1 MTDPLPP
8 LGRRSGGVLDDPL
21 RHFYRRSRDALFI
34 VDDQACLVDANE
46 SFVRML
52 GLRPDQL
59 DGLHIWDWDIDYPR
73 DRAIEA
79 ASRLTPE
86 LQTFESRWRHVQGAI
101 IDVEIEICRVHQGDR
116 QTIFG
121 VCRDITSRKRTEQ
134 ALRESEH
141 RHRSIVNALSE
152 GVVQFDR
159 HGQVKSVNP
168 AAERILGLG
177 ASAIRRVWAN
187 RSAMRIIA
195 PDGSPIP
202 VEQRPLARTLAT
214 GQGQRGVVLADETS
228 GRRIWLEVN
237 TDPLYDDQTGELD
250 GAVVSFVDIGERVIA
265 EAELTRHHEQLEEAV
280 VDRTRALER
289 AVQAR
294 TDSER
299 FLRSVADSLPD
310 MLAYVD
316 HDRRLRF
323 ANRAFAAWC
332 GLAESEA
339 LGRDWDEV
347 AGPVFG
353 PAGRAAFDDALQ
365 GQAQDVELCLEVV
378 GRPARYLLAHF
389 MPDRDVAQ
397 GRVAGLFMLFSDIS
411 AVKQAELRLQALN
424 EQLTIARD
432 RAEAANRAKSAFL
445 ANMSHEIRTPM
456 NAILGLT
463 HLMQREVR
471 NHTDAE
477 RLAKVSEAAHH
488 LLEVINDVL
497 DLSKIE
503 SGKLQLE
510 HTEFDLDGVLAR
522 CCSLVAER
530 AAAKGLELVVS
541 VGVLPDRLLG
551 DPTRLS
557 QALLNLM
564 SNAVK
569 FTDRGCVILRCELLD
584 VREEQ
589 LQLSFS
595 VQDTGV
601 GVPADKIGQLFH
613 TFEQADSSTTRRY
626 GGTGLGLAIT
636 RRLAQMMDG
645 DVGVEST
652 LGVGSRFWFTAWLQ
666 RASTARPLLALPVMA
681 GARAI
686 VVDDLDQARHALAE
700 MLRQAQW
707 DVDVYASVPEA
718 MAALRSRH
726 YDLGLVDWSA
736 PSHDTAPTTLRA
748 LQQASGGEFPRWLL
762 LCDRSD
768 AAVRR
773 TAREAGFAE
782 LLVKPVTPGALA
794 LAAAAALQAWT
805 ATTDVQ
811 ASAITTGAPRPDFR
825 GARVLLAEDNP
836 INQEVALELLSAVGL
851 DVVVAGDGAEAVERA
866 QAESFALMLM
876 DVQMPGL
883 DGLEATRRIRTLPSH
898 ARTPILAMTAN
909 AFGDDR
915 QACLD
920 AGMNGHIA
928 KPVDPERLYE
938 LLAHWL
944 PAHEGS
950 NAAAAPASA
959 PAGADGPACVGD
971 GHETRADPEP
981 APPPRAAR
989 LAGLEGI
996 VMTRALT
1003 YLPGRDD
1010 ILARVLGQFA
1020 AGYGHGLPALAEQ
1033 IEQGRWVQAR
1043 AEVHAL
1049 RGACGA
1055 VGAVALLDE
1064 AQVLEERLRALAT
1077 GHVQPDV
1084 GASEQLRALAIGL
1097 DESLRRLVAAI
1108 RAARL
1113 DELPAPA
1120 VALDIDALAQQRLQ
1134 LDRLL
1139 ERADFAANACLRE
1152 AAATLRAAFGDA
1164 ALRRIEEPLRRY
1176 DHETALAALRSLP
1189 GAQPQAAGAPD
1200 Q

>member
-34 VDDQACLVDANE
+34 VDDQARLVDANE

-52 GLRPDQL
+52 GLRPDRL

-73 DRAIEA
+73 DRALEA

-86 LQTFESRWRHVQGAI
+86 LQTFESRWRHAQGAI
-101 IDVEIEICRVHQGDR
+101 IDVEIEICRVRQGDR

-159 HGQVKSVNP
+159 RGHVKSVNP

-177 ASAIRRVWAN
+177 ASAIRRMWTD
-187 RSAMRIIA
+187 RSSMRILA
-195 PDGSPIP
+195 PDGSPMP

-214 GQGQRGVVLADETS
+214 GQGQRGVVLADETP

-237 TDPLYDDQTGELD
+237 TDPLYDDRTGELD
-250 GAVVSFVDIGERVIA
+250 GVVVSFVDIGERVVA
-265 EAELTRHHEQLEEAV
+265 EAELARHREQLEEAV

-299 FLRSVADSLPD
+299 FLRSVADALPD

-316 HDRRLRF
+316 HDRRLRL

-332 GLAESEA
+332 GLSEA
-339 LGRDWDEV
+339 DALGQDWDAVAGAIVGPVGRD
-347 AGPVFG
+347 
-353 PAGRAAFDDALQ
+353 AFDAALR
-365 GQAQDVELCLEVV
+365 GQAQDVELRLEAV
-378 GRPARYLLAHF
+378 GGPARYLLAHF
-389 MPDRDVAQ
+389 MPDREVAR
-397 GRVAGLFMLFSDIS
+397 GGVAGLFMLFTDIS

-471 NHTDAE
+471 SHTDAE

-530 AAAKGLELVVS
+530 AATKGLELVVS
-541 VGVLPDRLLG
+541 VGVLPDRLVG

-584 VREEQ
+584 VRDEQ
-589 LQLSFS
+589 LRLLFS

-601 GVPADKIGQLFH
+601 GVPADKLGQLFH

-636 RRLAQMMDG
+636 QRLARMMDG

-686 VVDDLDQARHALAE
+686 VVDDLAQARQALAD

-707 DVDVYASVPEA
+707 DVDVYASVSEA
-718 MAALRSRH
+718 MAALRGRH

-736 PSHDTAPTTLRA
+736 SSHDTAPTTLRA

-773 TAREAGFAE
+773 TAREAGFAD
-782 LLVKPVTPGALA
+782 LLAKPVTPGALA
-794 LAAAAALQAWT
+794 LAASAALQAWT
-805 ATTDVQ
+805 VAPSAD
-811 ASAITTGAPRPDFR
+811 ASAIATGAPRPNFG

-851 DVVVAGDGAEAVERA
+851 DVVLAGDGLEAVAHARSEP
-866 QAESFALMLM
+866 FDLVLM
-876 DVQMPGL
+876 DVQMPGV
-883 DGLEATRRIRTLPSH
+883 DGLEATRRIRAMPAH
-898 ARTPILAMTAN
+898 VHTPILAMTAN

-938 LLAHWL
+938 LLGQWL
-944 PAHEGS
+944 PVRQVSAAALPASVPVVGAAEPAAVGDLREGS
-950 NAAAAPASA
+950 
-959 PAGADGPACVGD
+959 
-971 GHETRADPEP
+971 ADPAT
-981 APPPRAAR
+981 APPPLAAR

-996 VMTRALT
+996 VTTRALT

-1020 AGYGHGLPALAEQ
+1020 SGYGHGLPALAEQ

-1055 VGAVALLDE
+1055 VGAMALLDQ
-1064 AQVLEERLRALAT
+1064 AQVLEERLRALAS
-1077 GHVQPDV
+1077 GQALPDA
-1084 GASEQLRALAIGL
+1084 GSSEQLKALARGL
-1097 DESLRRLVAAI
+1097 DETLRRLVAAI

-1120 VALDIDALAQQRLQ
+1120 AAPDTHALAQLCAQ
-1134 LDRLL
+1134 LDGLL
-1139 ERADFAANACLRE
+1139 SRGDFAANACMRD

-1164 ALRRIEEPLRRY
+1164 ALRGIEEPLRRY
-1176 DHETALAALRSLP
+1176 DHESALAALRALLV
-1189 GAQPQAAGAPD
+1189 AHPQSADAPD

>member
-34 VDDQACLVDANE
+34 VDDQARLVDANE
-46 SFVRML
+46 SFARML

-59 DGLHIWDWDIDYPR
+59 GGLYIWDWDIDYPR

-86 LQTFESRWRHVQGAI
+86 LQTFESRWRHAQGAI
-101 IDVEIEICRVHQGDR
+101 IDVEIEICRVRQGDR

-134 ALRESEH
+134 ALRESER

-159 HGQVKSVNP
+159 HGQVRSVNP
-168 AAERILGLG
+168 AAERILGVG
-177 ASAIRRVWAN
+177 ASTIRRMWAN

-195 PDGSPIP
+195 PDGSPMP
-202 VEQRPLARTLAT
+202 VERRPLARTLAT
-214 GQGQRGVVLADETS
+214 GQGLRGAVLADETS

-237 TDPLYDDQTGELD
+237 TDPLYDDRTGALD
-250 GAVVSFVDIGERVIA
+250 GAVVSFVDIGDRVVAESERA
-265 EAELTRHHEQLEEAV
+265 RHHEQLEEAV
-280 VDRTRALER
+280 VERTRALER

-332 GLAESEA
+332 GLAETDV
-339 LGRDWDEV
+339 LGQDWDGV
-347 AGPVFG
+347 AGLVFG
-353 PAGRAAFDDALQ
+353 PAGTAALDGALR
-365 GQAQDVELCLEVV
+365 GQAQDVELRLEVV
-378 GRPARYLLAHF
+378 DRPARYLLAHF
-389 MPDRDVAQ
+389 MPDRDVVH
-397 GRVAGLFMLFSDIS
+397 GGVAGLFMLFSDIS

-477 RLAKVSEAAHH
+477 RLGKVSEAAHH

-541 VGVLPDRLLG
+541 VGVLPDRLVG

-584 VREEQ
+584 VRNEQ
-589 LQLSFS
+589 LHLSFS

-652 LGVGSRFWFTAWLQ
+652 LGEGSRFWFTAWLQ
-666 RASTARPLLALPVMA
+666 RARDARPLLGLPVMA
-681 GARAI
+681 GARAA
-686 VVDDLDQARHALAE
+686 VVDDLPQARQALAD

-707 DVDVYASVPEA
+707 EVDVYASVTEA
-718 MAALRSRH
+718 MAALRNRH

-736 PSHDTAPTTLRA
+736 SSPDAAPTTLRA

-773 TAREAGFAE
+773 TAREAGFAD
-782 LLVKPVTPGALA
+782 LLAKPVTPGALA
-794 LAAAAALQAWT
+794 LAAAAALQGWT
-805 ATTDVQ
+805 ESTGVPTA
-811 ASAITTGAPRPDFR
+811 AISHAPPRPDFG

-851 DVVVAGDGAEAVERA
+851 DVVVAGDGSQAVGHA
-866 QAESFALMLM
+866 QAEPFALVLM
-876 DVQMPGL
+876 DVQMPGV
-883 DGLEATRRIRTLPSH
+883 DGLEATRLIRAIPGH
-898 ARTPILAMTAN
+898 AQTPILAMTAN

-938 LLAHWL
+938 LLAQWL
-944 PAHEGS
+944 PVRQAD
-950 NAAAAPASA
+950 AA
-959 PAGADGPACVGD
+959 
-971 GHETRADPEP
+971 T
-981 APPPRAAR
+981 APPPASEPTGDEKAGRADVQAVSGPRSDPVPRPGVAAPPMAAR

-996 VMTRALT
+996 VVTRALT

-1010 ILARVLGQFA
+1010 ILARVLAQFA
-1020 AGYGHGLPALAEQ
+1020 EGYALGMHGLQEQ
-1033 IEQGRWVQAR
+1033 IDHGRWAQAR

-1055 VGAVALLDE
+1055 VGAVHLLE
-1064 AQVLEERLRALAT
+1064 QAQALEERLRDAANP
-1077 GHVQPDV
+1077 H
-1084 GASEQLRALAIGL
+1084 ASVKPADCEQLAAAARELDQALL
-1097 DESLRRLVAAI
+1097 RLVAAI
-1108 RAARL
+1108 RDARL
-1113 DELPAPA
+1113 DGAPPLVAPA
-1120 VALDIDALAQQRLQ
+1120 DTREVARLCSQ
-1134 LDRLL
+1134 LEGLL
-1139 ERADFAANACLRE
+1139 SRADFAANACLRD
-1152 AAATLRAAFGDA
+1152 AAATLRAAYGDA
-1164 ALRRIEEPLRRY
+1164 A
-1176 DHETALAALRSLP
+1176 
-1189 GAQPQAAGAPD
+1189 
-1200 Q
+1200 